1 MVKHIVYDNLKLW
14 FLLFYDVEFCKYKA
28 QAKFV
33 TRLHSFFSLNKKPIM
48 FHIII
53 PKLFPM
59 LFLSIALS
67 LSREGGRTV
76 QAPHAVQ
83 CRSTPRESLAGGR
96 TPQGG
101 EDEASVFEEEVVF
114 TKEAGQIN
122 ESRWHSVS

>member
-53 PKLFPM
+53 PKQK
-59 LFLSIALS
+59 SIALS
-67 LSREGGRTV
+67 LCREGGRTV
-76 QAPHAVQ
+76 QAPHAAQ